1 MGNKYENEKYD
12 HEYIA
17 STRKI
22 IFISY
27 LFGNYRFIIYNL
39 NRSGLFVTRCKI
51 KINTSSLKLT

>member
-17 STRKI
+17 SAI
-22 IFISY
+22 IIYY

>member
-17 STRKI
+17 SPRYI
-22 IFISY
+22 VIYY

-39 NRSGLFVTRCKI
+39 NKGGLFITRCKI
-51 KINTSSLKLT
+51 KINIFSLKFT